1 MSKKIVPKTII
12 RIVTPPSGTIPLAGQ
27 IPTSRNTPPP
37 PKPKEK

>member
-1 MSKKIVPKTII
+1 MSNKPGPKQTVKIVA
-12 RIVTPPSGTIPLAGQ
+12 PPTGTIPLAGQ